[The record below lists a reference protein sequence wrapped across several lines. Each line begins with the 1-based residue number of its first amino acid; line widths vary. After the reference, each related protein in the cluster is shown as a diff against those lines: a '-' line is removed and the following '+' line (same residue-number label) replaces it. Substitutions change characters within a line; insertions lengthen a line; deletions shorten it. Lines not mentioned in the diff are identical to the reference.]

1 MAVIYAV
8 GSGIVARMEN
18 RPERASSQTGV
29 NLGWLAGGGPFR
41 WLSRGLVLG
50 SLLLVLA
57 LRYLLDLNIILAALV
72 GFTVLLVGLLVLWL
86 LVASGR
92 IKIEAG

>member
-1 MAVIYAV
+1 MK
-8 GSGIVARMEN
+8 
-18 RPERASSQTGV
+18 
-29 NLGWLAGGGPFR
+29 LGWLAGGGLFR

-57 LRYLLDLNIILAALV
+57 LRYLLDLNIFLAVLT

-86 LVASGR
+86 LVTSGR
-92 IKIEAG
+92 IKIKVE

>member
-1 MAVIYAV
+1 
-8 GSGIVARMEN
+8 MEN
-18 RPERASSQTGV
+18 RPGRAGTQAGV
-29 NLGWLAGGGPFR
+29 KLGWLAGGGLFR

-57 LRYLLDLNIILAALV
+57 LRYLLDLNIFLAVLT

-86 LVASGR
+86 LVSSGR
-92 IKIEAG
+92 IKIEVE

>member
-1 MAVIYAV
+1 MK
-8 GSGIVARMEN
+8 
-18 RPERASSQTGV
+18 
-29 NLGWLAGGGPFR
+29 LGWLAGGGLFR
-41 WLSRGLVLG
+41 LLSRGLVLG

-57 LRYLLDLNIILAALV
+57 LRYLLDLNIILAAMV

>member
-1 MAVIYAV
+1 
-8 GSGIVARMEN
+8 MEN
-18 RPERASSQTGV
+18 RPEGASGQAGV
-29 NLGWLAGGGPFR
+29 KLGWLAGGGLFR

-72 GFTVLLVGLLVLWL
+72 GFTILLVGLLVLWL

>member
-1 MAVIYAV
+1 MD
-8 GSGIVARMEN
+8 
-18 RPERASSQTGV
+18 
-29 NLGWLAGGGPFR
+29 LGWLAGGGAFR
-41 WLSRGLVLG
+41 WLSRGLVLA
-50 SLLLVLA
+50 SVLLVLA
-57 LRYLLDLNIILAALV
+57 LRYLLDLNIILAAMV

>member
-1 MAVIYAV
+1 
-8 GSGIVARMEN
+8 MEN
-18 RPERASSQTGV
+18 RPGRASTQAGV
-29 NLGWLAGGGPFR
+29 KLGWLAGGGLFR

-57 LRYLLDLNIILAALV
+57 LRYLLDLNIILAAMV

-92 IKIEAG
+92 LKIEAG